1 MVQETVPAAKR
12 RPNAHM
18 RELRRARIFARL
30 REGWPYAEIAREE
43 GLTDRRIRQIVSET
57 LKKRVVDTGTDHAML
72 QLARLEPA
80 LRLAAEAVGSGDIKA
95 IRYYLKLLD
104 QLDPTGRPPPRP
116 KPMTTRRA
124 RDSTPRWAGSPRDR
138 RRQRSRRGRRDRPTA
153 GRRRPKREGQ
163 SKNPSPSA
171 ATL

>member
-1 MVQETVPAAKR
+1 MVQETVPAPKR
-12 RPNAHM
+12 RPNEHM

-57 LKKRVVDTGTDHAML
+57 LKKRVVDEPTDHAML

-80 LRLAAEAVGSGDIKA
+80 LRLAAEAVVSGDIKA

-104 QLDPTGRPPPRP
+104 QLDRY
-116 KPMTTRRA
+116 
-124 RDSTPRWAGSPRDR
+124 
-138 RRQRSRRGRRDRPTA
+138 RPTA
-153 GRRRPKREGQ
+153 APKVYDDAAREKLYAKMGRIAARSQARKVKEAPAGPPDGRAPATEAEG
-163 SKNPSPSA
+163 SIEKSA
-171 ATL
+171 P